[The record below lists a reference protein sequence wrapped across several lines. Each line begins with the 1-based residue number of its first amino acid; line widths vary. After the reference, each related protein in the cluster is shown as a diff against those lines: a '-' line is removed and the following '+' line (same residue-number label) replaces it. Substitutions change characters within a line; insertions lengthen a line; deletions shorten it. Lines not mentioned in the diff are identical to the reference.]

1 MRGAN
6 PDPNPNPNMDE
17 PGANRV
23 KRGRERRKSAYRALC
38 ESEST
43 IPLFSQAWWLDAVAG
58 EEHWDVALVEKGG
71 KVLASMPYVQHRRK
85 PMVLLGQPPLTQTLG
100 PWLRNTGA
108 KQATRLSR
116 QKDLMGRLI
125 GALPRYDHF
134 RQNWHHSQ
142 TNWVPFF
149 WAGFSQ
155 TTRYTYR
162 IPDLSDGKKVWDG
175 LQTNIRTDIKKAQS
189 RFGLHVRTD
198 LDVGDFLKLNVQ
210 TFERQGKRLPYSAGL
225 VERLDAACRGRR
237 ARQIFI
243 AEDSEGRRHAGAY
256 VVWDSNSAYYLMGG
270 GDPELRNSGA
280 TSLCIWESIRFAA
293 TVTRSFDFEGSMI
306 EPVERFFR
314 AFGAEQ
320 TPYFAVSRTP
330 SRLLRALLCVRGSL

>member
-1 MRGAN
+1 MRG
-6 PDPNPNPNMDE
+6 
-17 PGANRV
+17 RQS
-23 KRGRERRKSAYRALC
+23 RQSSYRALC
-38 ESEST
+38 ECEST

-58 EEHWDVALVEKGG
+58 EEHWDVALVQNGG
-71 KVLASMPYVQHRRK
+71 QILASMPYVLHRRK
-85 PMVLLGQPPLTQTLG
+85 PLVLLGHPPLTQTLG

-108 KQATRLSR
+108 KQATKLSR
-116 QKDLMGRLI
+116 HKDWMERLI
-125 GALPRYDHF
+125 EALPHYDYF

-142 TNWVPFF
+142 SNWAPFF
-149 WAGFSQ
+149 WAGFVQ

-162 IPDLSDGKKVWDG
+162 LRDLSDERKLWES
-175 LQTNIRTDIKKAQS
+175 LQPNIRREIRKAQG
-189 RFGLHVRTD
+189 RFDLRVRTD
-198 LDVGDFLKLNVQ
+198 LGVRDFLKLNVQ
-210 TFERQGKRLPYSAGL
+210 TFERQGKGLPYSAGL
-225 VERLDAACRGRR
+225 VERLDAACQGRR
-237 ARQIFI
+237 ARRIFI

-256 VVWDSNSAYYLMGG
+256 IVWDSSSAYYLMGG

-293 TVTRSFDFEGSMI
+293 TVTRNFDFEGSMI

-330 SRLLRALLCVRGSL
+330 SRLLRAWLCVRGLL